1 MPRRGLSI
9 TLWRYALVELWR
21 LMLLTTFVLVAVI
34 AFAATVKPLAD
45 GKIGPLDAL
54 RFMGLA
60 ILPMLQYA
68 LPFSAGFAATL
79 AYHRFSQD
87 NEVAAAYASGV
98 SHRALLAPAL
108 LSGVI
113 LAIVLAGLNQVAIPR
128 FLRAMQEMVTQ
139 DLSKI
144 VVASIERG
152 QPVAIDD
159 QTQIYADHIERLD
172 PKSNPALRDAGVTE
186 WLVLE
191 GVAAVKTSG
200 SGDVVAEAIANRA
213 QLLVMPPNNETGD
226 AMAVLHFE
234 RGVLVDGPTMV
245 SAEASKAIP
254 MPIRNAFKDDP
265 KFLSFTELTQLR
277 RHPEGMN
284 WIEQKRRD
292 TAFHIAERL
301 TTERL
306 REALLRD
313 GRVVLVGADDQ
324 DVILSA
330 SGMELAARGR
340 WALAGP
346 AAATPG
352 EYLPVQLELIRPRQ
366 ENGPGGSMVMTSRRA
381 SLFTNMGPDAA
392 NRDLTVRV
400 ELEEASTKAIS
411 SDAKT
416 EAASGGVLSHKVITG
431 LRLKENPVDDLLNG
445 KEWPTSRLLSELADP
460 RLTGPNPDLF
470 IRPPAEDLR
479 RSVKRLMRE
488 ITSKQH
494 ERWAMSVACFVMIAA
509 GALTAIRLGDS
520 LPLTV
525 YLWSFF
531 PALAT
536 VITIS
541 SGQQLTHDKGAVGLL
556 VLWGGVAAF
565 ALYAGVVYWKL
576 RRR

>member
-9 TLWRYALVELWR
+9 TLWKYALAELWR
-21 LMLLTTFVLVAVI
+21 LILLTSFVLVAVI

-60 ILPMLQYA
+60 IIPMLQYA

-79 AYHRFSQD
+79 AYHRLSQD

-98 SHRALLAPAL
+98 SHRAILAPAL
-108 LSGVI
+108 ISGLV
-113 LAIVLAGLNQVAIPR
+113 LAVVLAGLNQVAIPR
-128 FLRAMQEMVTQ
+128 FLRSMQQMITQ

-152 QPVAIDD
+152 QPVAIDAN
-159 QTQIYADHIERLD
+159 TQIYADHIERLD
-172 PKSNPALRDAGVTE
+172 PRSNPSLRDAGVKE

-191 GVAAVKTSG
+191 GVAAVETSRAG
-200 SGDVVAEAIANRA
+200 TVKVEAIANRA
-213 QLLVMPPNNETGD
+213 QLLIMPPKDETGD
-226 AMAVLHFE
+226 AVAVLQFE
-234 RGVLVDGPTMV
+234 RGVLVDGTKMV

-265 KFLSFTELTQLR
+265 KFLSFTELARLR
-277 RHPEGMN
+277 QHPEGMN

-306 REALLRD
+306 RGALLRD
-313 GRVVLVGADDQ
+313 GRAVLRGADDQ
-324 DVILSA
+324 DVVLRA
-330 SGMELAARGR
+330 SGMELAERGR

-346 AAATPG
+346 LSETSQA
-352 EYLPVQLELIRPRQ
+352 LPVQVELVRPRL
-366 ENGPGGSMVMTSRRA
+366 ESGPGGSMIMSGRRA

-392 NRDLTVRV
+392 NRDLTLRIELDDASTRV
-400 ELEEASTKAIS
+400 VASDSRTEAS
-411 SDAKT
+411 
-416 EAASGGVLSHKVITG
+416 SGGVLSHKVIGG
-431 LRLKENPVDDLLNG
+431 LRLKENPVDDLLDG
-445 KEWPTSRLLSELADP
+445 DKWPSARLLRELADP
-460 RLTGPNPDLF
+460 RLAGPSPDTF

-479 RSVKRLMRE
+479 KSINRLMRE

-494 ERWAMSVACFVMIAA
+494 ERWAMSAACFVMIAA

-541 SGQQLTHDKGAVGLL
+541 SGQQLTHDKGPVGLL

-565 ALYAGVVYWKL
+565 ALYAGAVYWKL